1 MSQAFTTTTESGV
14 GNGSPTTDRLA
25 AMAHETIDRVTP
37 KANRAEIEMRNTASK
52 TAEGVRH
59 LEEQAK
65 AATER
70 SLRNLQ
76 SYIEKNPL
84 TAAGIAFAAGALIS
98 VLIRR

>member
-1 MSQAFTTTTESGV
+1 MSQAFTTTESGT

-37 KANRAEIEMRNTASK
+37 KASRAEVEMRNTAGK
-52 TAEGVRH
+52 TAEGVKH
-59 LEEQAK
+59 LEQQAL

-70 SLRNLQ
+70 SLRNLH

-84 TAAGIAFAAGALIS
+84 TAAGIAFAAGALLS